1 MLDIARPALLAT
13 QRTGIDR
20 AKFQAPPAD
29 TLIRDDNAP
38 IEQHFLDKTKAQ
50 REAKI
55 QPHRMSYQFMWK
67 LVPFKARTGRSH
79 RPRLPCLTL
88 RDITDSVRQE

>member
-1 MLDIARPALLAT
+1 MLDIARLALLAT
-13 QRTGIDR
+13 QGTGKDH

-38 IEQHFLDKTKAQ
+38 TEQHFLDKTKAQ
-50 REAKI
+50 REAEI

-67 LVPFKARTGRSH
+67 SVPFYSSH
-79 RPRLPCLTL
+79 RTL
-88 RDITDSVRQE
+88 SSPASTMPDFT